1 MLYTHIY
8 TRPPRILVELDTS
21 NNNNIKKYQIIIG

>member
-8 TRPPRILVELDTS
+8 TRPRILVELDTS
-21 NNNNIKKYQIIIG
+21 NNNIKKYQIIG

>member
-8 TRPPRILVELDTS
+8 TRPRILVELDTS
-21 NNNNIKKYQIIIG
+21 NNNNIKKYQIIG